1 MGAELMTREHRLP
14 LLHDQLFRRTVALR
28 ANFWLN
34 KGNMRTNT
42 FVSHGLMRGGEEIAD
57 KATVVHRLQQSSD
70 EDAFQ
75 CRHSAR

>member
-1 MGAELMTREHRLP
+1 MGAELMTKSIGFP
-14 LLHDQLFRRTVALR
+14 FCTTSSFVALR

-57 KATVVHRLQQSSD
+57 KATIVHRLQQSSD